1 LKVNLYLKEILKLI
15 EAQNIFDDKYL
26 SILYQLAFYKESEL
40 IINLYK
46 TLILEAKNQITIS
59 KKIKNINNLL
69 KINIIID

>member
-1 LKVNLYLKEILKLI
+1 MKVNLYLKEILKLI